1 MLILDKNS
9 DMPLYMQIYHQLK
22 DRIISGKLGEGSV
35 LPPIRTMAKTLMVA
49 RNTVESAYQQLC
61 SEGYVHGKM
70 GSGYKVQKIEMKNV
84 TKPHP
89 NQTDYE
95 KTAWEQ
101 IHDQGASYIEQ
112 YNFQYGRL
120 DISNF
125 PLRIW
130 RRLLNQ
136 VLLSDDIARIT
147 AYNEKKGDLD
157 LRIQIMKYL
166 DESRG
171 VVCKPEQIILCSGA
185 MSALSL
191 ACQLLMQDINIAAVE
206 DPCYDSARE
215 ILINHGY
222 DVIPIGLQDD
232 GIHLEQLKAASAKML
247 YTTPSH
253 QFPTGIVMPI
263 NKRLQL
269 LEWADKNSAYIIEDD
284 YDSELRYNSRPIPSI
299 HSLDKKDR
307 VIYINSF
314 SKALAPGLRM
324 GFIVLPE
331 ELLDKY
337 QSNFSNYNCSI
348 PWLEQKVMYHFIQQG
363 HWNRLLNKISVTNKR
378 KHDTLISTINDQMGE
393 RIKIYGKNAGLHIL
407 LEVDNGM
414 SEKELIESAQKV
426 DVKVYPVSNYWMNLQ
441 SYSNNMVL
449 IGYSSLTEE
458 EIVLGIKCLSSV
470 WFKTHR

>member
-22 DRIISGKLGEGSV
+22 EKIISGKLSEGSV

-61 SEGYVHGKM
+61 SEGYVHSKV
-70 GSGYKVQKIEMKNV
+70 GSGYKVQKIEVKNFDKLY
-84 TKPHP
+84 T
-89 NQTDYE
+89 NQIDFE
-95 KTAWEQ
+95 KIVSQEQ
-101 IHDQGASYIEQ
+101 IHEQGASHIAQ

-136 VLLSDDIARIT
+136 VLLSEDIVHIT
-147 AYNEKKGDLD
+147 AYNEKKGDLE

-185 MSALSL
+185 MSALGLVS
-191 ACQLLMQDINIAAVE
+191 QLLMQDIKIAAVE

-215 ILINHGY
+215 ILVNHGY
-222 DVIPIGLQDD
+222 QVFPIGLEND
-232 GIHLEQLKAASAKML
+232 GIHLEQLKTAGAKML

-253 QFPTGIVMPI
+253 QFPNGIVMPI

-269 LEWADKNSAYIIEDD
+269 LEWADKNCAYIIEDD

-299 HSLDKKDR
+299 HSLDKRGR

-324 GFIVLPE
+324 GFVVLPE
-331 ELLDKY
+331 ELLDIY
-337 QSNFSNYNCSI
+337 QANFSNYDCSI

-363 HWNRLLNKISVTNKR
+363 HWNRLLNKISVTSKR
-378 KHDTLISTINDQMGE
+378 KHDTLISTINDEMGE
-393 RIKIYGKNAGLHIL
+393 YVKIYGKNAGLHIL
-407 LEVDNGM
+407 LEVNNGM
-414 SEKELIESAQKV
+414 SEKELIESAKKA

-441 SYSNNMVL
+441 RYSNNMVL
-449 IGYSSLTEE
+449 IGYSSLSEE
-458 EIVLGIKCLSSV
+458 EIVLGIKRLSSV
-470 WFKTHR
+470 WF